1 VLLASIVSCF
11 AIAMACAAR
20 KRGVELPDLQVTA
33 AATYGGLRFSKVAI
47 SLTSTV
53 AQPTM
58 EALIPDAQR
67 VCYVTNTLREPP
79 EITVSIT

>member
-1 VLLASIVSCF
+1 
-11 AIAMACAAR
+11 
-20 KRGVELPDLQVTA
+20 
-33 AATYGGLRFSKVAI
+33 
-47 SLTSTV
+47 
-53 AQPTM
+53 M